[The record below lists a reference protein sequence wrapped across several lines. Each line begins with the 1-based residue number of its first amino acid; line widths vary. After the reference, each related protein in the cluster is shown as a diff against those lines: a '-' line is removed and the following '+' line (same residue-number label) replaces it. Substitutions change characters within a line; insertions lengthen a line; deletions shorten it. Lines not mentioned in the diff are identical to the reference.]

1 MVDYSLATIMLPTTL
16 AGSQIGTYVLEAFPA
31 VLINGMLVVLLA
43 VLAIQSARKGLQ
55 LTRKENELM
64 K

>member
-16 AGSQIGTYVLEAFPA
+16 AGSQIGGYVLEAFPA

-43 VLAIQSARKGLQ
+43 ALAV
-55 LTRKENELM
+55 
-64 K
+64 